1 MEINYEIK
9 NLTELDKNILIEAL
23 DLLKEKYEE
32 TKLYY
37 PSINGQDEKRDLI
50 LLTSTNGTKYKLLVD
65 DSGNLS
71 TEKVE

>member
-50 LLTSTNGTKYKLLVD
+50 LHILKEIDIMKEKIEGTNKI
-65 DSGNLS
+65 
-71 TEKVE
+71 